1 MASNNTNPSI
11 CIPRVFPNIDWKR
24 VKNVFEELGMGEVER
39 VDMVNKVNEKGQ
51 KFKRVFV
58 HFKKWNDDPTTRQ
71 VKSKLLSG
79 DSVKVVYDDPWFW
92 KVFISHVPKPQF
104 EKKKTTPR
112 QAKKAFIDSGS
123 DDVKKMQAL
132 LKSQKE
138 ALDAM
143 RAEIAQLK
151 NSHTSRPVT
160 PPYPPTSHEYAPDSP
175 PTTPVYAPQSPD
187 EFPSPPK
194 LVRQIGVQGGGLT
207 VKSGGWDVQPTI
219 KPEDLT
225 LDEI

>member
-39 VDMVNKVNEKGQ
+39 VDMINKVNDKGQ

-92 KVFISHVPKPQF
+92 KIFLSHVPKPTF
-104 EKKKTTPR
+104 EKKKTTPHKSV
-112 QAKKAFIDSGS
+112 KKAFIHNES
-123 DDVKKMQAL
+123 DEVKQMQAL
-132 LKSQKE
+132 LKSQKD

-151 NSHTSRPVT
+151 SRPIT
-160 PPYPPTSHEYAPDSP
+160 PPYGLHSP
-175 PTTPVYAPQSPD
+175 PTTPVYTPD
-187 EFPSPPK
+187 SSSEFPSPPK
-194 LVRQIGVQGGGLT
+194 LVRQVQGGGLT
-207 VKSGGWDVQPTI
+207 VKSEGFTVKSGGWDVVR
-219 KPEDLT
+219 PEELT

>member
-1 MASNNTNPSI
+1 MASNTSNPSI
-11 CIPRVFPNIDWKR
+11 CIPRVFPNIDWRR

-39 VDMVNKVNEKGQ
+39 VDMINKVNDKGQ

-79 DSVKVVYDDPWFW
+79 DSVKIVYDDPWFW
-92 KVFISHVPKPQF
+92 KVFLSHVPKPTF
-104 EKKKTTPR
+104 EKKKKTTPR
-112 QAKKAFIDSGS
+112 PAKKAFIDTRSERL
-123 DDVKKMQAL
+123 KELQADL
-132 LKSQKE
+132 ESQRK
-138 ALDAM
+138 AMDAM
-143 RAEIAQLK
+143 RSEIAKLK
-151 NSHTSRPVT
+151 SRPVT
-160 PPYPPTSHEYAPDSP
+160 PPYPPTSTSPVYAPDSP
-175 PTTPVYAPQSPD
+175 S

-194 LVRQIGVQGGGLT
+194 LVRQVQSGGLT
-207 VKSGGWDVQPTI
+207 VKSGGWNVEPTI

>member
-1 MASNNTNPSI
+1 MASNTTNPSI

-39 VDMVNKVNEKGQ
+39 VDMVNKVNDKGE

-92 KVFISHVPKPQF
+92 KIFISHVPKPQF

-112 QAKKAFIDSGS
+112 PAKKAFIDSQT
-123 DDVKKMQAL
+123 DDVKQMQAL

-151 NSHTSRPVT
+151 TSHTSRPVT
-160 PPYPPTSHEYAPDSP
+160 PPYGIDSP
-175 PTTPVYAPQSPD
+175 PHSPVYTPD
-187 EFPSPPK
+187 TSSEFPSPPK
-194 LVRQIGVQGGGLT
+194 LVRQVQ
-207 VKSGGWDVQPTI
+207 SGTFI
-219 KPEDLT
+219 HTNKIRPEDLT

>member
-39 VDMVNKVNEKGQ
+39 VDMINKVNDKGQ

-92 KVFISHVPKPQF
+92 KVFLSHVPKPQF

-112 QAKKAFIDSGS
+112 KPAKKAFIDTRSERL
-123 DDVKKMQAL
+123 KELQADL
-132 LKSQKE
+132 ESQRK
-138 ALDAM
+138 AMDAM
-143 RAEIAQLK
+143 RSEIAKLK
-151 NSHTSRPVT
+151 SRPVT
-160 PPYPPTSHEYAPDSP
+160 PPYAPTSP
-175 PTTPVYAPQSPD
+175 PHSPVYTPESPS

-194 LVRQIGVQGGGLT
+194 LVRQVQGGGLT
-207 VKSGGWDVQPTI
+207 VKSGGWDVV

>member
-39 VDMVNKVNEKGQ
+39 VDMVNKVNDKGQ

-58 HFKKWNDDPTTRQ
+58 HFKKWHDDPTTRQ

-112 QAKKAFIDSGS
+112 PAKKAFIDSGS
-123 DDVKKMQAL
+123 NDVKQMQAL

-151 NSHTSRPVT
+151 NSRPVT
-160 PPYPPTSHEYAPDSP
+160 PPYAPDSP
-175 PTTPVYAPQSPD
+175 PISPVYTPQSSS
-187 EFPSPPK
+187 ELPSPPK
-194 LVRQIGVQGGGLT
+194 LVRQVQ
-207 VKSGGWDVQPTI
+207 SGGWDVEPTI

>member
-39 VDMVNKVNEKGQ
+39 VDMINKVNEKGQ

-92 KVFISHVPKPQF
+92 KVFLSHVPKPTF

-112 QAKKAFIDSGS
+112 KSVKKAFIDTRSERL
-123 DDVKKMQAL
+123 KELQADL
-132 LKSQKE
+132 ESQRK
-138 ALDAM
+138 AMDAM
-143 RAEIAQLK
+143 RSEIAKLK
-151 NSHTSRPVT
+151 SRPVT
-160 PPYPPTSHEYAPDSP
+160 PPYAPHSP
-175 PTTPVYAPQSPD
+175 PTTPVYTPQSSS
-187 EFPSPPK
+187 ELPSPPK
-194 LVRQIGVQGGGLT
+194 LVRQVQDGGLT
-207 VKSGGWDVQPTI
+207 VKSGGWDVV
-219 KPEDLT
+219 KRPEELT
-225 LDEI
+225 LDEL

>member
-39 VDMVNKVNEKGQ
+39 VDMINKVNDKGQ

-92 KVFISHVPKPQF
+92 KVFLSHVPKPTF
-104 EKKKTTPR
+104 EKKKITPR
-112 QAKKAFIDSGS
+112 KPAKKAFIDSGT
-123 DDVKKMQAL
+123 DEVKQMQAL
-132 LKSQKE
+132 LKSQKD

-151 NSHTSRPVT
+151 HSRPVT
-160 PPYPPTSHEYAPDSP
+160 PPYAPHSPPTS
-175 PTTPVYAPQSPD
+175 PVYAPQSPS

-194 LVRQIGVQGGGLT
+194 LVRQVQDGGLT
-207 VKSGGWDVQPTI
+207 VKSGGWDVV

>member
-1 MASNNTNPSI
+1 MASNTTNPSI

-39 VDMVNKVNEKGQ
+39 VDMINKVNDKGE

-92 KVFISHVPKPQF
+92 KVFLSHVPKPTF

-112 QAKKAFIDSGS
+112 PAKKAFIHNESQ
-123 DDVKKMQAL
+123 DVKQMQAL

-143 RAEIAQLK
+143 RAEIALLK
-151 NSHTSRPVT
+151 QSRPVT
-160 PPYPPTSHEYAPDSP
+160 PPYAPDSP
-175 PTTPVYAPQSPD
+175 PTTPPYASYSPS
-187 EFPSPPK
+187 ELPSPPK
-194 LVRQIGVQGGGLT
+194 LARQVQ
-207 VKSGGWDVQPTI
+207 SGGI
-219 KPEDLT
+219 IHSKKIRPEDLT

>member
-39 VDMVNKVNEKGQ
+39 VDMINKVNDKGQ

-92 KVFISHVPKPQF
+92 KVFLSHVPKPTF

-112 QAKKAFIDSGS
+112 PVKKAFIDTRSERL
-123 DDVKKMQAL
+123 KELQADL
-132 LKSQKE
+132 ESQRK
-138 ALDAM
+138 AMDAM
-143 RAEIAQLK
+143 RSEIAKLK
-151 NSHTSRPVT
+151 SRPVT
-160 PPYPPTSHEYAPDSP
+160 PPYPPTSHEYVPDSP
-175 PTTPVYAPQSPD
+175 PTTPVYAPQSPS

-207 VKSGGWDVQPTI
+207 VKSGGWDVVTKIP
-219 KPEDLT
+219 

>member
-1 MASNNTNPSI
+1 MASNTTNPSI

-39 VDMVNKVNEKGQ
+39 VDMINKVNDKGQ

-92 KVFISHVPKPQF
+92 KVFLSHVPKPTF

-112 QAKKAFIDSGS
+112 PAKKAFIDSGS
-123 DDVKKMQAL
+123 DEVKKMQAL

-151 NSHTSRPVT
+151 TSRPTT
-160 PPYPPTSHEYAPDSP
+160 PPYTPDSP
-175 PTTPVYAPQSPD
+175 PTSPVYAPQSPSQ
-187 EFPSPPK
+187 FPSPPK
-194 LVRQIGVQGGGLT
+194 LVRQVGVQGGGFT
-207 VKSGGWDVQPTI
+207 VKSGGWDVV

>member
-39 VDMVNKVNEKGQ
+39 VDMVNKVNDKGQ

-92 KVFISHVPKPQF
+92 KVFLSHVPKPTF

-112 QAKKAFIDSGS
+112 KPAKKAFIDTRSERL
-123 DDVKKMQAL
+123 KELQADL
-132 LKSQKE
+132 ESQRKVM
-138 ALDAM
+138 DAM
-143 RAEIAQLK
+143 RSEIAKLK
-151 NSHTSRPVT
+151 SRPVT
-160 PPYPPTSHEYAPDSP
+160 PPYGLHSPPTSPVYAPDSP
-175 PTTPVYAPQSPD
+175 S

-194 LVRQIGVQGGGLT
+194 LVRQVQSGGLT
-207 VKSGGWDVQPTI
+207 VKSGGWDVV

>member
-39 VDMVNKVNEKGQ
+39 VDMINKVNDKGQ

-92 KVFISHVPKPQF
+92 KVFLSHVPKPQF

-112 QAKKAFIDSGS
+112 KPAKKAFIDTRSERL
-123 DDVKKMQAL
+123 KELQADL
-132 LKSQKE
+132 ESQRK
-138 ALDAM
+138 AMDAM
-143 RAEIAQLK
+143 RSEIAKLK
-151 NSHTSRPVT
+151 SRPVT
-160 PPYPPTSHEYAPDSP
+160 PPYAPDSP
-175 PTTPVYAPQSPD
+175 PTTPVYAPQSPS

-194 LVRQIGVQGGGLT
+194 LVRQVQ
-207 VKSGGWDVQPTI
+207 SGGWDVVTPD
-219 KPEDLT
+219 ELT